1 MPDAITEKV
10 LDLIASV
17 KKLPREKLSVDSTFE
32 ELAMDS
38 LDAINLM
45 FEIENAFNISVPDE
59 EAKSIKNVRQLIDQL
74 EKILAK
80 GPSASTPSTAGGTA

>member
-1 MPDAITEKV
+1 MTDNITEKV

-17 KKLPREKLSVDSTFE
+17 KRVPREKVSINSTFE

-45 FEIENAFNISVPDE
+45 FEIESAFDISVPDDV
-59 EAKSIKNVRQLIDQL
+59 ANSITSVPQLV
-74 EKILAK
+74 EKLKEMLSVKA
-80 GPSASTPSTAGGTA
+80 PSSPQGTQE